1 MQVCSEGLLGVVVP
15 LTRLSGKFNPIKS
28 WIEEALDLK
37 IQVVFVHD
45 VNDETTSF
53 ELSEL
58 LKALDSEL
66 VSVLEGKNLG
76 PGGARNLGLS
86 QLHSKW
92 VAFWDAD
99 DYPDPRAVIQ
109 MVIQAERKELKASVG
124 GYRLHNQKTNE
135 VDENLLP
142 HFGFQIAM
150 NPGIWRWA
158 FNCAFIE
165 ESPFP
170 HLWMAEDQ
178 VFIAKFL
185 NQHPDFYKFNFI
197 VYTYMTGNPN
207 QLTSGKKN
215 LGDLL
220 LALEY
225 FQNNS
230 AVKSLH
236 NFLFTSI
243 MRIRIVGTVVK
254 NNEAFEKSEIFKA
267 IFGQAKLL
275 VSGFISIFKFPSRPQ
290 NIEEGIRLTLRGGFG
305 NQIFQIA
312 SAMSLNWQKGIQINL
327 NEIVPTGKTKE
338 LSLFNY
344 LWPTH
349 LEFQNTKT
357 RWLKKKTENLGLR
370 LTQNKSKYRKIQFEK
385 VKSVFLNCLL
395 RNLILGR
402 SVILQENPG
411 YFDVKLKP
419 NRPIQLIGYF
429 QSHRFVSPS
438 VREWM
443 KTQLRPYRSKK
454 LSGVESEI
462 KGKKLLVC
470 HIRLGDY
477 LSESRFGIVSPSKYA
492 NIVARAWETGEYESI
507 AVFSNQPE
515 KVSSFL
521 PEGLDFA
528 INVISDP
535 KLDLVDEFE
544 LMRKGAGYVLSNS
557 TFGWWA
563 AFLSTTE
570 NPPVIVPKPWF
581 LELEDPVDLN
591 LDSWTNGDYII
602 TAKEFSDEILRGQK
616 YEK

>member
-1 MQVCSEGLLGVVVP
+1 MRLRSEGLLGVVVP

-28 WIEEALDLK
+28 WIQEALDLQ

-53 ELSEL
+53 ELLEL

-66 VSVLEGKNLG
+66 VSVLEGRNLG

-124 GYRLHNQKTNE
+124 GYRLHNRKTNE
-135 VDENLLP
+135 VYENLLP

-158 FNCAFIE
+158 FNRAFIE

-185 NQHPDFYKFNFI
+185 NQHPDFYRFNFI
-197 VYTYMTGNPN
+197 VYTYIIGNPN
-207 QLTSGKKN
+207 QLTSGKRN
-215 LGDLL
+215 LSDLL
-220 LALEY
+220 LALEC
-225 FQNNS
+225 FENKTTF
-230 AVKSLH
+230 KSLP

-243 MRIRIVGTVVK
+243 MRIRLLVTMVK
-254 NNEAFEKSEIFKA
+254 NREEFEKSEIFMA
-267 IFGQAKLL
+267 IFGQAKFLL
-275 VSGFISIFKFPSRPQ
+275 SGFISNLKFPSKPQ
-290 NIEEGIRLTLRGGFG
+290 NRHQEIRLTLRGGFG

-312 SAMSLNWQKGIQINL
+312 SAMSLIRQRGLQINL
-327 NEIVPTGKTKE
+327 NEIVPAGDTKE
-338 LSLFNY
+338 ISLFNY

-357 RWLKKKTENLGLR
+357 PWLKKKTENLGLR
-370 LTQNKSKYRKIQFEK
+370 LTHNKSKRSKICFEK
-385 VKSVFLNCLL
+385 IKSFFLNCIL

-402 SVILQENPG
+402 SAVLQENPG
-411 YFDVKLKP
+411 YFDIKP
-419 NRPIQLIGYF
+419 KSNGPIQLIGYF
-429 QSHRFVSPS
+429 QSHRFVSSS

-443 KTQLRPYRSKK
+443 KSELKPYRSKK
-454 LSGVESEI
+454 LSGIEAELEA
-462 KGKKLLVC
+462 KKMLVC

-477 LSESRFGIVSPSKYA
+477 LSESRFGVVSPSKYA
-492 NIVARAWETGEYESI
+492 NIVARTWETGDYESV

-521 PEGLDFA
+521 PKDLDCV
-528 INVISDP
+528 INVISQP
-535 KLDLVDEFE
+535 KLDLVAEFE
-544 LMRKGAGYVLSNS
+544 LMRKGTGYILSNS

-570 NPPVIVPKPWF
+570 NPQVIVPKPWF
-581 LELEDPVDLN
+581 VELEDPVDLN
-591 LDSWTNGDYII
+591 LDSWANDDYII
-602 TAKEFSDEILRGQK
+602 TSKEFSDEISGEDK
-616 YEK
+616 T

>member
-1 MQVCSEGLLGVVVP
+1 MQLCSEGLLGVVVP

-28 WIEEALDLK
+28 WIEEALDLQ

-124 GYRLHNQKTNE
+124 GYRLHNQKTSE

-158 FNCAFIE
+158 FNRAFIE

-197 VYTYMTGNPN
+197 VYTYITGNPN
-207 QLTSGKKN
+207 QLTSGKRN
-215 LGDLL
+215 LDDLL
-220 LALEY
+220 LALEC
-225 FQNNS
+225 FENKTT
-230 AVKSLH
+230 VKSLH

-243 MRIRIVGTVVK
+243 MRIRLLGTMVK
-254 NNEAFEKSEIFKA
+254 NREAFEKSEIFKA
-267 IFGQAKLL
+267 IFGQVKLL
-275 VSGFISIFKFPSRPQ
+275 VSGFISNFKFPSKPQ
-290 NIEEGIRLTLRGGFG
+290 SRHEEIRLTLRGGFG

-312 SAMSLNWQKGIQINL
+312 SAMSLIWQRGLQINL
-327 NEIVPTGKTKE
+327 NEIVPTGNTKE
-338 LSLFNY
+338 LSVFNY

-357 RWLKKKTENLGLR
+357 PWLKKKTENLGLR
-370 LTQNKSKYRKIQFEK
+370 LTHNKSKCRKICFEK
-385 VKSVFLNCLL
+385 IKSFFLNCLL

-402 SVILQENPG
+402 SVVLQENPG
-411 YFDVKLKP
+411 YFDIKPKL
-419 NRPIQLIGYF
+419 NGPIQLIGYF
-429 QSHRFVSPS
+429 QSHRFVSSS

-443 KTQLRPYRSKK
+443 KTELKPYRSKK
-454 LSGVESEI
+454 LSGIEAELEA
-462 KGKKLLVC
+462 KKMLVC

-477 LSESRFGIVSPSKYA
+477 LSESRFGVVSPSKYA
-492 NIVARAWETGEYESI
+492 NIVARAWETGDYESV

-521 PEGLDFA
+521 PKGLDYV
-528 INVISDP
+528 INVSSQP
-535 KLDLVDEFE
+535 KLDLVAEFE
-544 LMRKGAGYVLSNS
+544 LMRKGTGYVLSNS

-581 LELEDPVDLN
+581 VALEDPVDLN
-591 LDSWTNGDYII
+591 LDSWANGDYII
-602 TAKEFSDEILRGQK
+602 TSKEFSDEISGGYK
-616 YEK
+616 HE